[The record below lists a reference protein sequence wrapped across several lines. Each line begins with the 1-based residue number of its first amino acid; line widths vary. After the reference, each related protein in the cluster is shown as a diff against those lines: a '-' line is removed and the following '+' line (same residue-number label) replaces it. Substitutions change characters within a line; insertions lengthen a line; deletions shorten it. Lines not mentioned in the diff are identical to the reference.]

1 VAEVPGGLPHLRS
14 AIPDPAQEGEESAA
28 YAGMRKSERQVY
40 RVLSNV
46 HYEHLDAL
54 LRSLDLCIG
63 RGFTQPTILRT
74 GARGPVVSALG
85 AARRRALARR
95 SFEVDALDLAK
106 RSDPVP
112 EFVARKDT
120 LAIAVEVYAP
130 LKWEG
135 LDELMDELSSGI
147 KNLDLP
153 LDYRFEA
160 RVEQLEQFDSA
171 HGLLFIQPESSRAA
185 SAPRRESE
193 SLRPCSTGRT
203 PPSRG

>member
-1 VAEVPGGLPHLRS
+1 MRFCARSTSASGAASLSRRSCAPARAAPSCRRSELHVAEHL
-14 AIPDPAQEGEESAA
+14 
-28 YAGMRKSERQVY
+28 
-40 RVLSNV
+40 L
-46 HYEHLDAL
+46 
-54 LRSLDLCIG
+54 
-63 RGFTQPTILRT
+63 
-74 GARGPVVSALG
+74 
-85 AARRRALARR
+85 RR

-171 HGLLFIQPESSRAA
+171 HRLLFIQPESSRAA

-193 SLRPCSTGRT
+193 SRRPCSTGRT

>member
-54 LRSLDLCIG
+54 LRSLDFCIG
-63 RGFTQPTILRT
+63 SGFTQPTILRT
-74 GARGPVVSALG
+74 AARGPVVSALG

-112 EFVARKDT
+112 EFVARKDDSRSPSRST
-120 LAIAVEVYAP
+120 P
-130 LKWEG
+130 R
-135 LDELMDELSSGI
+135 SSG
-147 KNLDLP
+147 K
-153 LDYRFEA
+153 
-160 RVEQLEQFDSA
+160 
-171 HGLLFIQPESSRAA
+171 A
-185 SAPRRESE
+185 SMS
-193 SLRPCSTGRT
+193 
-203 PPSRG
+203 

>member
-1 VAEVPGGLPHLRS
+1 MRACVRASARFTASSRTSTTSTSMRFCARSTSASGAASLTRRSCAPPRAAPSCRRSELHVAEHL
-14 AIPDPAQEGEESAA
+14 
-28 YAGMRKSERQVY
+28 
-40 RVLSNV
+40 L
-46 HYEHLDAL
+46 
-54 LRSLDLCIG
+54 
-63 RGFTQPTILRT
+63 
-74 GARGPVVSALG
+74 
-85 AARRRALARR
+85 RR

-171 HGLLFIQPESSRAA
+171 TASSSSSQRTRARPRRPDA
-185 SAPRRESE
+185 RERITAPRLDKVER
-193 SLRPCSTGRT
+193 RPRPGEPDVRVEHDE
-203 PPSRG
+203 R